1 MPRSAIG
8 MSEFDGDYVFN
19 TNQYLIDSYP
29 TMTKPDRRAICSKVS
44 EELDIE
50 EIQGLVDG
58 IVLQYLLEEK
68 GWYTPDEEDDE

>member
-1 MPRSAIG
+1 MPRSSISMA
-8 MSEFDGDYVFN
+8 EFDGEYIFD
-19 TNQYLIDSYP
+19 TNKYFIDTYP
-29 TMTKPDRRAICSKVS
+29 TMTKPERRALCAKVS

-50 EIQGLVDG
+50 EIQSLVDD